1 MKIATISWSETK
13 GEGGVVFDDKFETLD
28 RTTQLDAL
36 QDALH
41 ALNEKYNEVIQAS
54 RKGKK

>member
-1 MKIATISWSETK
+1 MKIATISWSDAK
-13 GEGGVVFDDKFETLD
+13 GEGNVLFDEKFNNLHPVTKLD
-28 RTTQLDAL
+28 VI

-41 ALNEKYNEVIQAS
+41 ALNEKYNELLRDT

>member
-13 GEGGVVFDDKFETLD
+13 GEGGVLFASEFENMHHVTK
-28 RTTQLDAL
+28 LDAL

-41 ALNEKYNEVIQAS
+41 AINEKYNEILRES
-54 RKGKK
+54 RVKK